1 MYSRSRNSEA
11 AQRFAERRRRED
23 AAPRL
28 REAVPALAT
37 LRLEIDERR
46 GVTNRTG
53 DEVPEGLSQVGKA
66 RPGSNA
72 GDPKH
77 VRLVV
82 VDSAPALFSLPC
94 GDHACRDGGHE
105 MTDAVL
111 RALQAGAARIELE
124 DACQGNVG
132 TIPCGAVMHI
142 VLAATYR

>member
-37 LRLEIDERR
+37 LRLEVDERR
-46 GVTNRTG
+46 GI
-53 DEVPEGLSQVGKA
+53 A
-66 RPGSNA
+66 GS

-82 VDSAPALFSLPC
+82 VDSAPALFSVPC
-94 GDHACRDGGHE
+94 GDHSCRDGGHE

-111 RALQAGAARIELE
+111 RALQGGAGRIELE
-124 DACQGNVG
+124 DACHGTVG
-132 TIPCGAVMHI
+132 TVPCSLVMHI
-142 VLAATYR
+142 VLTATYR

>member
-28 REAVPALAT
+28 HEAVPALAT
-37 LRLEIDERR
+37 LRIEIDERR
-46 GVTNRTG
+46 GITST
-53 DEVPEGLSQVGKA
+53 
-66 RPGSNA
+66 

-77 VRLVV
+77 VRLVI

-105 MTDAVL
+105 LTDVVL
-111 RALQAGAARIELE
+111 RALQAGAPRTELE
-124 DACQGNVG
+124 DACHGNVG
-132 TIPCGAVMHI
+132 TIPCGAVMH
-142 VLAATYR
+142 VLLTATYR

>member
-28 REAVPALAT
+28 REVVPTLAT

-46 GVTNRTG
+46 GTT
-53 DEVPEGLSQVGKA
+53 S
-66 RPGSNA
+66 A

-82 VDSAPALFSLPC
+82 VDSAPAMFFLPC
-94 GDHACRDGGHE
+94 GDHSCKEGGHD
-105 MTDAVL
+105 MTDSVL
-111 RALQAGAARIELE
+111 RALQAGARRVELE
-124 DACQGNVG
+124 DTCHGNVG
-132 TIPCGAVMHI
+132 TAFCGAVLTL
-142 VLAATYR
+142 VLSATYR

>member
-28 REAVPALAT
+28 REVVPSLAT
-37 LRLEIDERR
+37 LRLEVDQRR
-46 GVTNRTG
+46 GTAAT
-53 DEVPEGLSQVGKA
+53 
-66 RPGSNA
+66 

-105 MTDAVL
+105 LTESVL
-111 RALQAGAARIELE
+111 KALQAATTRIELT
-124 DACQGNVG
+124 DTCRGNLAEG
-132 TIPCGAVMHI
+132 PCGALIHV
-142 VLAATYR
+142 VLTATYR